1 MKLRVISV
9 WLLFGLLACAAT
21 AQTAPATPQNSPAGS
36 PDYVIGESDILSIN
50 VWHEAELSRDV
61 PVRSDGKISL
71 PLVGDLDAAGK
82 TAEQLKEIIAEK
94 LKTYL
99 ENPEV
104 TVIVK
109 EARSQYFTVI
119 GQVMK
124 PGQFP
129 LGQRLTVL
137 DGLAMAGGFKDF
149 VKPGKIYVLR
159 QHRNGSSERLPF
171 DYKRAMRGDLQQ
183 NFQLEARDTIVV
195 P

>member
-1 MKLRVISV
+1 MSV
-9 WLLFGLLACAAT
+9 LMLCLLAVCGAVA
-21 AQTAPATPQNSPAGS
+21 QNSPANS
-36 PDYVIGESDILSIN
+36 PDYVIGESDILAIN
-50 VWHEAELSRDV
+50 VWHEAELSREV

-71 PLVGDLDAAGK
+71 PLIGDLEAAGK
-82 TAEQLKEIIAEK
+82 TAQQLKDIIATK
-94 LKTYL
+94 LKSFL

-119 GQVMK
+119 GQVIK

-137 DGLAMAGGFKDF
+137 DGLAMSGGFKDF
-149 VKPGKIYVLR
+149 AKPGKIYVLR
-159 QHRNGSSERLPF
+159 THRDGSNERLPF
-171 DYKRAMRGDLQQ
+171 DYKRAMRGDLKQ
-183 NFQLEARDTIVV
+183 NFELEARDTIVV

>member
-1 MKLRVISV
+1 MKLRIISV
-9 WLLFGLLACAAT
+9 PLVCFLAACAAM
-21 AQTAPATPQNSPAGS
+21 AQAAPQNPPAGS
-36 PDYVIGESDILSIN
+36 ADYVIGESDILAIN
-50 VWHEAELSRDV
+50 VWHEAELSREV

-71 PLVGDLDAAGK
+71 PLIGDLEAAGR
-82 TAEQLKEIIAEK
+82 TAQQLRDIIAEK
-94 LKTYL
+94 LKGFL

-137 DGLAMAGGFKDF
+137 DGLAMSGGFKDF
-149 VKPGKIYVLR
+149 AKPGKIYVLR
-159 QHRNGSSERLPF
+159 THRDGRSERLPF

-183 NFQLEARDTIVV
+183 NFQLEARDAIVV